1 MIKKKSKRKGKKLSA
16 IELKAQIVRL
26 FKASPKKRLN
36 AKQVIRKLK
45 ISNTKD
51 AVQHT
56 LEKLSKE
63 KILYGFDDLR
73 YKLDKFGNHTGAS
86 TKSISIKSN
95 TAQGI
100 VDMTRTGAAY
110 VVCDNLLD
118 DVYVPEKYMNS
129 AMNGDK
135 VELSIYLPRGR
146 RKPEGKIIKVL
157 TRANEY
163 FMGTLRLSRKYGIVT
178 PDNSNMS
185 LDIYIALDDLNE
197 ANEGDKVVV
206 KITKWPSKAKKH
218 PIGKITT
225 VLGALGSN
233 DIEMNAILINNGFNL
248 SFPKEVIAESEALSE
263 TMPQSEIA
271 KRRDL
276 RGITT
281 FTIDPDTAKDFD
293 DALSIQQLENGD
305 WEIGVHIADV
315 SYYVK
320 PNTALDKEAYKR
332 STSVYLVDRVLPMLP
347 EKLSNELCSLRPHE
361 DKFTF
366 SAIFTFN
373 QKLEITKKWFGKTI
387 IYSDHRFS
395 YEEAQEGLETKAGPF
410 AQALAMLNKV
420 ALKLRKQKF
429 KNGAI
434 AFEAEEVKFR
444 LDEKGIPID
453 VYVKERKEAH
463 MLIEDFMLLAN
474 KEVAKYIHK
483 KGNGHEIPF
492 VYRVHD
498 SPDPDK
504 IADFARFALELG
516 YKMDMQSPQQIAN
529 SFNNL
534 AKAAKE
540 NPSLKILEPLAI
552 RTMSK
557 AIYTTENIG
566 HYGLG
571 FDFYTHFTSPIRRYS
586 DVLAHRILE
595 KNLKGTYRVKKE
607 ELEEK
612 CKHIST
618 QERKAM
624 DAERESIKY
633 KQVEFIEKHIGEE
646 FEGIISGMIDR
657 GIFVELKANKCE
669 GMVGFDTM
677 NEPFD
682 IAADRLSAKSL
693 RSNKVLKMGDT
704 VRVKIL
710 SADLVRK
717 QIEMEIV

>member
-1 MIKKKSKRKGKKLSA
+1 MVKKKSKRKGKKLSA
-16 IELKAQIVRL
+16 RELKSQIIRL
-26 FKASPKKRLN
+26 FKANPKKRLN
-36 AKQVIRKLK
+36 AKQVIQKLK
-45 ISNTKD
+45 ISNSKD
-51 AVQHT
+51 AVQDA

-73 YKLDKFGNHTGAS
+73 YKLDKFGNSSSSRSVKTS
-86 TKSISIKSN
+86 
-95 TAQGI
+95 TAQGT

-110 VVCDNLLD
+110 IVCDNIED

-135 VELSIYLPRGR
+135 VELSIHIPRGR
-146 RKPEGKIIKVL
+146 RKPEGKVLKVIS
-157 TRANEY
+157 RANEY
-163 FMGTLRLSRKYGIVT
+163 FMGTLRISRKYGIVT
-178 PDNSNMS
+178 PDNSRMPM
-185 LDIYIALDDLNE
+185 DIFVDLDDLKE
-197 ANEGDKVVV
+197 ANDGEKVVV
-206 KITKWPSKAKKH
+206 KITKWPSNAKKN
-218 PIGKITT
+218 PIGIVST

-248 SFPKEVIAESEALSE
+248 EFPEEVIAESEALSE
-263 TMPQSEIA
+263 KMSEEEIA
-271 KRRDL
+271 KRRDM

-293 DALSIQQLENGD
+293 DALSIQQYENGD

-315 SYYVK
+315 SHYVK
-320 PNTALDKEAYKR
+320 PDTALDKEAFKR

-347 EKLSNELCSLRPHE
+347 EKLSNGVCSLRPHE
-361 DKFTF
+361 EKFTF

-373 QKLEITKKWFGKTI
+373 DKLEITKKWFGKTI

-395 YEEAQEGLETKAGPF
+395 YEEAQEGLETKAGPY
-410 AQALAMLNKV
+410 AQELAMLNKI

-444 LDEKGIPID
+444 LDENGVPID

-474 KEVAKYIHK
+474 KEVAKYINK
-483 KGNGHEIPF
+483 KADGHEIPF

-504 IADFARFALELG
+504 IADFARFAMELG
-516 YKMDMQSPQQIAN
+516 YKMDMQTPQQIAD

-534 AKAAKE
+534 AKAAKKD
-540 NPSLKILEPLAI
+540 STLKILEPLAI

-571 FDFYTHFTSPIRRYS
+571 FDFYSHFTSPIRRYS

-595 KNLKGTYRVKKE
+595 KNLKGTYRVNKD

-612 CKHIST
+612 CKHISS

-646 FEGIISGMIDR
+646 FEGVISGMIDR

-682 IAADRLSAKSL
+682 IADDRLSAKSL

-704 VRVKIL
+704 IRVKIL

-717 QIEMEIV
+717 QIEMEIVE